1 VYEFTTVTISHTH
14 IVIFWPVTFSYTFK
28 IWDPEAA
35 NKERE
40 ITIDVEYD
48 AITTAK
54 RRLSACLS
62 IASAPLNQTG
72 VPEPFWITGAKQSW
86 IGEGEKK
93 LFATNYV
100 SAHASRTSCDEE
112 GVKRCDLHMGKTQP
126 GSWSSFKCKGER
138 TWQNAREDDAD
149 IPGL

>member
-1 VYEFTTVTISHTH
+1 M
-14 IVIFWPVTFSYTFK
+14 FSYTFK

-48 AITTAK
+48 AITTAE
-54 RRLSACLS
+54 RRLSACRS
-62 IASAPLNQTG
+62 IDSAPLNQTG
-72 VPEPFWITGAKQSW
+72 FPYPFWIIAAKQSW

-100 SAHASRTSCDEE
+100 SARASSMSCE
-112 GVKRCDLHMGKTQP
+112 GEGIQRYDLHMGKTQS
-126 GSWSSFKCKGER
+126 GSWSSFKCKGKP
-138 TWQNAREDDAD
+138 TWQNAREDNAD